1 MGRGMGGLGLDVEK
15 DRIDGYM
22 AMKMS
27 ESMKLIERRRW
38 EGSRT
43 KQRPGIRE
51 AQKKKKISED
61 DLSCDHYIR
70 DMELKE
76 ATSCSQAE
84 TPVKQ

>member
-1 MGRGMGGLGLDVEK
+1 MGRIQDKTETWDKGG
-15 DRIDGYM
+15 
-22 AMKMS
+22 
-27 ESMKLIERRRW
+27 
-38 EGSRT
+38 T
-43 KQRPGIRE
+43 
-51 AQKKKKISED
+51 KKKKISED

>member
-51 AQKKKKISED
+51 AQKKKKSVRMTLAVITT
-61 DLSCDHYIR
+61 LGIWN
-70 DMELKE
+70 LKKPP
-76 ATSCSQAE
+76 
-84 TPVKQ
+84 PVARQKPQ